1 MAWAT
6 GHISPP
12 HAATSAA
19 EFSCR
24 GVSRPRSRSVTAPD
38 HGEHR
43 IEHRTSFL
51 GGGPPAS
58 WRESLCFGD
67 QSKAAGSI

>member
-19 EFSCR
+19 EFSCC
-24 GVSRPRSRSVTAPD
+24 GVSRPR
-38 HGEHR
+38 
-43 IEHRTSFL
+43 TS
-51 GGGPPAS
+51 PAS
-58 WRESLCFGD
+58 LRESLCFED
-67 QSKAAGSI
+67 QGKAAGST